1 MVGVDGVSSLALYL
15 DGFGHAGL
23 GGGAVGQL
31 GSSGGDVVAVEAIV
45 REAQHIAVDGAEDV
59 EQFLAGFPF
68 VFGNHEAALQIL
80 GVDFDQFHV
89 FIAVNRWVES
99 VS

>member
-1 MVGVDGVSSLALYL
+1 VK
-15 DGFGHAGL
+15 
-23 GGGAVGQL
+23 AV
-31 GSSGGDVVAVEAIV
+31 V
-45 REAQHIAVDGAEDV
+45 REPQHVAVDGAENV

-68 VFGNHEAALQIL
+68 VFGNHKAALQIL
-80 GVDFDQFHV
+80 GVDFYQFHI